1 MPEIHV
7 VNGQPRECSDA
18 IRARGLIDEWLSNPD
33 ATEVKVAELLAA
45 EAAERATHPP
55 VPKHQQN
62 QTVLPP
68 TTSTGPIPPRRPRS
82 AEPAP
87 PKVEE

>member
-33 ATEVKVAELLAA
+33 ATEVKVADILAA
-45 EAAERATHPP
+45 EATERATPP
-55 VPKHQQN
+55 PKHQAIADAAR
-62 QTVLPP
+62 TDIVKP
-68 TTSTGPIPPRRPRS
+68 TETPAGPTPPRRRAP
-82 AEPAP
+82 EPE
-87 PKVEE
+87 KE